1 MSQTEYLES
10 EASVPIAG
18 EPVPGGAARASR
30 ASSISVV
37 FPAFNEEA
45 NIELS
50 VVSARRAMS
59 KFFAEDK
66 IEIIVVDDG
75 STDGTRKV
83 LDRLGARYPNVQPIH
98 HAKNKGYGA
107 ALRTGLYAARS
118 ELIFFSDSDMQF
130 DLNEI
135 DRLIEFIR
143 DYDIV
148 VGYRAHRADPFQRR
162 LNAWGWN
169 MLVRMVLGVN
179 VRDIDCAFKLF
190 RRDVFTKIQLSS
202 VGAMIN
208 TELLARAAQQ
218 HLRIREVPVSHYP
231 RDAGQQTGANL
242 RVIARA
248 FRELFAM
255 QSRLKPT
262 RVLPPT
268 VAPGG
273 IERYEVK

>member
-1 MSQTEYLES
+1 MSQTENLEI
-10 EASVPIAG
+10 EASIPTVG
-18 EPVPGGAARASR
+18 EPVLEEAVRAKR

-50 VVSARRAMS
+50 IVAARRAMS
-59 KFFAEDK
+59 RFFDEDK

-83 LDRLGARYPNVQPIH
+83 LDRLGARYPNVKPIH

-107 ALRTGLYAARS
+107 ALRTGLYAARN

-135 DRLIEFIR
+135 DRLIDFIT
-143 DYDIV
+143 DYHIV
-148 VGYRAHRADPFQRR
+148 VGYRANRADPFGRR
-162 LNAWGWN
+162 FNAWGWN
-169 MLVRMVLGVN
+169 MLVWMVLGVN

-190 RRDVFTKIQLSS
+190 HRDVFAKIQLSS

-218 HLRIREVPVSHYP
+218 HLRIKEVPVSHYP

-255 QSRLKPT
+255 QGRLKPT
-262 RVLPPT
+262 RSLPPS
-268 VAPGG
+268 G
-273 IERYEVK
+273 IEGYEVK

>member
-1 MSQTEYLES
+1 MMQTEYLEV
-10 EASVPIAG
+10 EASVST
-18 EPVPGGAARASR
+18 AAKPALEEVAPAKR

-50 VVSARRAMS
+50 VVAARRAMS
-59 KFFAEDK
+59 KFFGPDK

-75 STDGTRKV
+75 STDRTREV
-83 LDRLGARYPNVQPIH
+83 LDRLSARYPQVQAIH

-107 ALRTGLYAARS
+107 ALRSGLYAARN

-135 DRLIEFIR
+135 ERLLDFIE

-148 VGYRAHRADPFQRR
+148 AGYRGDRADPFGRR
-162 LNAWGWN
+162 FNAWGWN
-169 MLVRMVLGVN
+169 MLVWMVLGVN

-208 TELLARAAQQ
+208 TELLARAVQQ
-218 HLRIREVPVSHYP
+218 HLRIKEVPVSHYP
-231 RDAGQQTGANL
+231 RYAGEQTGANL

-248 FRELFAM
+248 FRELLAM
-255 QSRLKPT
+255 QGRLRPAGI
-262 RVLPPT
+262 LPPR
-268 VAPGG
+268 G
-273 IERYEVK
+273 IEGYEAE